1 MKTIIATLAAAAA
14 LTAVAGP
21 VAAQPYRDYDR
32 YEQSGYRDHDRYEQR
47 RWGVSERVETA
58 ERRIESGLRNGELRP
73 REAARLRAELHEFAR
88 LENRYRA
95 NGLTRRERIELDDR
109 HRALIADMRA
119 ALYNEYGQGYGRRR

>member
-1 MKTIIATLAAAAA
+1 MKTFIATLAAAAA

-21 VAAQPYRDYDR
+21 VAAQPYRDHDR
-32 YEQSGYRDHDRYEQR
+32 YEQSGYRDGYEQR
-47 RWGVSERVETA
+47 RWRTSERVETA

-73 REAARLRAELHEFAR
+73 REAARLRAEVHEFAR

-95 NGLTRRERIELDDR
+95 GGLTRRERLELDDR

>member
-14 LTAVAGP
+14 VTAVAGP
-21 VAAQPYRDYDR
+21 VAAQPYRD
-32 YEQSGYRDHDRYEQR
+32 HDRYEQR
-47 RWGVSERVETA
+47 HWRTSERVETA

-73 REAARLRAELHEFAR
+73 REAARLRSEVQAFAR

-95 NGLTRRERIELDDR
+95 GGLTRRERLELDDR